1 MQVQDPNLRETNLT
15 FTLFKSS
22 CIFLKSESDLWLL
35 GKHKNSLS
43 DQIHFPDV
51 LSALF
56 DPNVCVILS
65 QSRYFS
71 PHAHC
76 SHCCICIQ
84 CFISEE
90 PPVLSWE
97 DDWQTPHT
105 PAPPSL
111 HRLDRLLRP
120 DKVHPELSVRWRSRP
135 VLITNYTALST
146 REQYSG

>member
-1 MQVQDPNLRETNLT
+1 MRFKAKQLNSYFSINLKAKHFCRSKGPRSYFRETNLS

-22 CIFLKSESDLWLL
+22 CIFLKPESDSWIL
-35 GKHKNSLS
+35 GKHKNSLR

-65 QSRYFS
+65 QSRYFP
-71 PHAHC
+71 PHA
-76 SHCCICIQ
+76 HCCICIQ
-84 CFISEE
+84 CFISKE
-90 PPVLSWE
+90 PSVLSSE

-111 HRLDRLLRP
+111 RHLDRLLRP
-120 DKVHPELSVRWRSRP
+120 DKVHPELSVR
-135 VLITNYTALST
+135 
-146 REQYSG
+146 